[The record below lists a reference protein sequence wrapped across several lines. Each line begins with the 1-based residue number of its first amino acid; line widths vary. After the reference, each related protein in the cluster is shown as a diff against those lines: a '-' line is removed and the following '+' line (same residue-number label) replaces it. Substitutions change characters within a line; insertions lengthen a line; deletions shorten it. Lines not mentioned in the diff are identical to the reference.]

1 MFVVRLLRIL
11 SQDGPISFLSPREVS
26 WNTSRNAR
34 KGSSKGEK
42 KPQAFENDKSFS
54 AFVALCK
61 LCLGGLVWEEAAAV
75 QQFWLVFVRAAIDAG
90 SDYRA
95 KCRGRGKNTIWAPSS
110 YARGS
115 SLLDLRRTV
124 FAATMERS

>member
-1 MFVVRLLRIL
+1 M
-11 SQDGPISFLSPREVS
+11 
-26 WNTSRNAR
+26 
-34 KGSSKGEK
+34 
-42 KPQAFENDKSFS
+42 
-54 AFVALCK
+54 
-61 LCLGGLVWEEAAAV
+61 WEEAAAV